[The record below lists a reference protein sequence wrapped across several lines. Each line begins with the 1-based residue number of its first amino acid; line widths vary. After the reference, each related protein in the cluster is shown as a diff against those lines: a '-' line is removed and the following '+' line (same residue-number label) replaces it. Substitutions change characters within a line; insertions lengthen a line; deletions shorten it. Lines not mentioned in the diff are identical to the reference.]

1 MFTDNGFWDTFR
13 AVFPFFNLMYPEL
26 NKQIM
31 EGLANT
37 YKESGW
43 LPEWASPGHR
53 QSMIG
58 SNSASIIADAYL
70 KGNMNEKDEDIL
82 LEAVLKNANINEGRP
97 EQSVGREGVDYYN
110 KLGYVPY
117 DVGIN
122 ENAART
128 LEYAYAD
135 FTIAE
140 MAKKMN
146 KPEISKRF
154 YKQSKNYKNLF
165 DPETKWMRGK
175 NEDGAFQSPFNPLKW
190 GDAFTEGN
198 SIHYTWSVFHD
209 IQGLIGLMGGDSEF
223 TKMLDT
229 VFTMP
234 PKFDD
239 SYYGFTIHEIR
250 EMQIVNMGNYAHGN
264 QPVQHMIYLYN
275 YAKQPWK
282 AQNKVRDVMKKL
294 YSATPDGY
302 CGDEDNGQTS
312 AWYVFSALG
321 FYPVTPGVPQYVF
334 GSPLFEKVTMNLQNG
349 NTFTINAKD
358 NKYNNHYIK
367 SLKLN
372 GANYNKTWID
382 YNDIQKGGSLN
393 FEMDSKP
400 NKDFGINSASRPFS
414 FTKDN

>member
-1 MFTDNGFWDTFR
+1 
-13 AVFPFFNLMYPEL
+13 
-26 NKQIM
+26 
-31 EGLANT
+31 
-37 YKESGW
+37 
-43 LPEWASPGHR
+43 
-53 QSMIG
+53 
-58 SNSASIIADAYL
+58 
-70 KGNMNEKDEDIL
+70 
-82 LEAVLKNANINEGRP
+82 
-97 EQSVGREGVDYYN
+97 
-110 KLGYVPY
+110 
-117 DVGIN
+117 
-122 ENAART
+122 
-128 LEYAYAD
+128 
-135 FTIAE
+135 
-140 MAKKMN
+140 
-146 KPEISKRF
+146 
-154 YKQSKNYKNLF
+154 
-165 DPETKWMRGK
+165 MRGK